1 MHAPLLGFS
10 VGPACPRKTSQPPG
24 RARQHLRHPHKQGDL
39 VLVRGGRYRFV
50 HEPGAA
56 AVPVAQL
63 LAAGPA
69 PGTPRTYVLGDD
81 HDTELLCG
89 AYAFDGGLWPAM
101 LAALPAVTVVAS
113 AGHRPLSTLLALL
126 AEEIR
131 SAEPGQQTVLDR
143 LLDLLLVAALRAHW
157 AAPQ

>member
-1 MHAPLLGFS
+1 M
-10 VGPACPRKTSQPPG
+10 
-24 RARQHLRHPHKQGDL
+24 
-39 VLVRGGRYRFV
+39 
-50 HEPGAA
+50 
-56 AVPVAQL
+56 PVAQL

-113 AGHRPLSTLLALL
+113 AGNRPLSTLLALL
-126 AEEIR
+126 AEE
-131 SAEPGQQTVLDR
+131 S
-143 LLDLLLVAALRAHW
+143 AALSPASRRSWTGSSTCSSSRRCALTGQRRRPRLVPRTQRPGGRPS
-157 AAPQ
+157 AQCPA